1 MVSNSALAALC
12 VKCGIHNLVDMK
24 AHGVL
29 NGLDVYVSAVTA
41 ALQEEQRA
49 STREG
54 KLPGQYWLRIQTPRV
69 CQSIRNVRYNLTM
82 LIQVL
87 SDVMEGILGALY
99 VSDNCTLEG
108 AEKFFNRVFK
118 PFFDQF
124 VTFETLARHAADAV
138 LEMLNRLGC
147 QQYSRVHNFENG
159 THSCKR
165 KSALSQ
171 PCCVPLKSDSHL
183 AREHLLRSQGYQ
195 FGRSDAK
202 DERKVLANI
211 DGEAETLE
219 GRVQLPYHPSHWGI
233 QGRSEEKINV
243 FVGLSVDKN
252 GSLFL

>member
-12 VKCGIHNLVDMK
+12 VKCGIHNLVDMR

-29 NGLDVYVSAVTA
+29 NGLDVYMSAVTA

-54 KLPGQYWLRIQTPRV
+54 RLPGQYWLRIQTPRV
-69 CQSIRNVRYNLTM
+69 CLLIWNVKYSLTM

-99 VSDNCTLEG
+99 VSDSCTLEG
-108 AEKFFNRVFK
+108 AEKFFDRVFK

-124 VTFETLARHAADAV
+124 VTFEMLARHAADAV
-138 LEMLNRLGC
+138 LEMLNQLGC

-159 THSCKR
+159 VHSCKR

-171 PCCVPLKSDSHL
+171 PRCIPLKSDSYL
-183 AREHLLRSQGYQ
+183 AREHLL
-195 FGRSDAK
+195 
-202 DERKVLANI
+202 
-211 DGEAETLE
+211 
-219 GRVQLPYHPSHWGI
+219 
-233 QGRSEEKINV
+233 
-243 FVGLSVDKN
+243 
-252 GSLFL
+252 